1 LREQRDSTSY
11 VFKDLLVTKAKLDD
25 STTPTC
31 VSLNKVDD
39 LQLALGCR
47 NGTVKIFDMRWT
59 NEAIVNLGVDDLKYD
74 CRGRGLEDARV
85 TGLDWSSNGRDLA
98 VNAANDIFVYSPYSD
113 DHGVCLEC
121 EEKEEDNKELEIEFG
136 WRDCGPEARLDSLV
150 ESFQNNNLQA
160 TSGSLG
166 ALENEMITR
175 QGATRSTGVTKDNLN
190 PSSSRSSKASTETS
204 QPLQTTEKG
213 NKIQVDLERQDNS
226 QKTSP
231 TDNTHKELLSFSSE
245 SNQPKNLIDKDSKP
259 EQVVNNQPS
268 DCIDRL
274 LRMDGIEKKH
284 KARSLSSHQNEVEQ
298 HHKSTNNSTTL
309 SLPVERSG
317 NDFFRARHRSCGRNC
332 RALYPIRNFS
342 GHRNKRTTCKQV
354 KFMGE
359 KSRYLVSGSECGHVF
374 AWDRKSNESKPIV
387 AYLADNRVVNSVDC
401 SDYLVATSGIEKN
414 VKIWQPNYS
423 QNQLQDHNY
432 QRLTPEKLAS
442 QLELNAKFNLHG
454 KNTVNVPIHY
464 LLLLRNLRL
473 NSRLR
478 LPARNTSNIQD

>member
-1 LREQRDSTSY
+1 MPHLKHRILSTDTHEVSNTIYIVDGETCRRRDLREKRESTSY
-11 VFKDLLVTKAKLDD
+11 VFKDLLVTRAKLDD

-31 VSLNKVDD
+31 VSLNKIDD

-59 NEAIVNLGVDDLKYD
+59 NNAVVNLGVDDLKFD

-85 TGLDWSSNGRDLA
+85 TGLDWSANGRDLA
-98 VNAANDIFVYSPYSD
+98 VNAANDVFVYSPYAD
-113 DHGVCLEC
+113 ELGVCMEC
-121 EEKEEDNKELEIEFG
+121 SEKEEEEDKELDIQFG

-150 ESFQNNNLQA
+150 ESFENNNLQA

-226 QKTSP
+226 QTP
-231 TDNTHKELLSFSSE
+231 TTRRNNNKELSFSSE
-245 SNQPKNLIDKDSKP
+245 SNQPKNLIDKDSKS
-259 EQVVNNQPS
+259 EQVIKNQPS

-284 KARSLSSHQNEVEQ
+284 KARSLSSHQNEVEP
-298 HHKSTNNSTTL
+298 HHKLENNSTPL
-309 SLPVERSG
+309 SPSVERSG
-317 NDFFRARHRSCGRNC
+317 DTNFSRQRHRSCNRNC
-332 RALYPIRNFS
+332 RSIYPIRNFN

-359 KSRYLVSGSECGHVF
+359 KSRYLVSGSECGHLFV
-374 AWDRKSNESKPIV
+374 WDRKRNESEPIV

-401 SDYLVATSGIEKN
+401 SDYLM
-414 VKIWQPNYS
+414 
-423 QNQLQDHNY
+423 
-432 QRLTPEKLAS
+432 
-442 QLELNAKFNLHG
+442 
-454 KNTVNVPIHY
+454 
-464 LLLLRNLRL
+464 
-473 NSRLR
+473 
-478 LPARNTSNIQD
+478 